1 MWKSIVWT
9 TKSWYAILMKNGV
22 NIDPGRRQFLKQLG
36 VLALAAT
43 FWSACK
49 QTARR
54 WVVRFSGAPA
64 TLGHRLWVKDFPAVT
79 REERVRFLIIG
90 GGISGLTT
98 AMALDKKGIQDF
110 LLLDMDDQP
119 GGNSRSGSNEHTA
132 FPLGAH
138 YLPIPNRDD
147 EALIQFLRYH
157 GIVEKLDE
165 QGNPVYHERALCAAP
180 QARLYIREK
189 WQEGL
194 IPQYGVSAENQ
205 AQIRA
210 FFHKMEDFKARRGA
224 DGKYLFDIPLRKCS
238 DDPSFRELDQLS
250 MAEWMQQQGFSAP
263 ELLEHVRYCCLDDYG
278 IGLERVSAWAGIHY
292 FAARKSHQ
300 DNVLTW
306 PEGNGYL
313 ANLLA
318 GHLKGRGRTQH
329 LAYEVIPGASEVE
342 VKVFDAAKNES
353 VLIRAEKVVLA
364 TPQYVNKHLL
374 PNTNTRA
381 EAFHYAPWL
390 VATLVLREMPAGSG
404 TPLCWDNVMHGAK
417 GLGYINAQHQS
428 HALQHAKQV
437 ITYYCAFD
445 GPDALALRREL
456 YTRDEA
462 HWQEF
467 VLSDLRQAHPNIG
480 EWLES
485 MTIQR
490 WGHGMISPV
499 KGFLSGPALR
509 GARESAHPRII
520 LAHTDLA
527 GMSLFEEAF
536 HQGISAADRCHDLN

>member
-1 MWKSIVWT
+1 
-9 TKSWYAILMKNGV
+9 MKNGV
-22 NIDPGRRQFLKQLG
+22 NTERRHFLKQLG
-36 VLALAAT
+36 LLAAAAA

-49 QTARR
+49 HTARR
-54 WVVRFSGAPA
+54 WVARFSGAPA
-64 TLGHRLWVKDFPAVT
+64 TLGHRLWVKDFPAVS

-110 LLLDMDDQP
+110 LLLDMDEQP
-119 GGNSRSGSNEHTA
+119 GGNSRSSSNVHTA

-138 YLPIPNRDD
+138 YLPIPNRED
-147 EALIQFLRYH
+147 EALIRFLRFH
-157 GIVEKLDE
+157 GIIEKMDE
-165 QGNPVYHERALCAAP
+165 QGNPVCHERALCAAP
-180 QARLYIREK
+180 QARLYIRGK

-205 AQIRA
+205 AQIQT
-210 FFHKMEDFKARRGA
+210 FFQKMEEFKSHRGA

-250 MAEWMQQQGFSAP
+250 MAEWMHQQGFFAP

-278 IGLERVSAWAGIHY
+278 VGLELVSAWAGIHY

-300 DNVLTW
+300 ENVLTW

-318 GHLKGRGRTQH
+318 GHLKGRGRMQH
-329 LAYEVIPGASEVE
+329 LAYEVMPGPQEVA
-342 VKVFDAAKNES
+342 VKVFDEAKNES

-374 PNTNTRA
+374 PKPTA
-381 EAFHYAPWL
+381 QLAAFHYAPWL
-390 VATLVLREMPAGSG
+390 VATLVLKEMPPGSG
-404 TPLCWDNVMHGAK
+404 MTLCWDNVIHGAK
-417 GLGYINAQHQS
+417 GLGYINALHQS
-428 HALQHAKQV
+428 YAQQHAKQV

-445 GPDALALRREL
+445 GPDALTLRKEL
-456 YTRDEA
+456 YARDEA
-462 HWQEF
+462 YWQEY
-467 VLSDLRQAHPNIG
+467 VLSDLRTAHPHMD

-499 KGFLSGPALR
+499 KGFLSGPDLKA
-509 GARESAHPRII
+509 AREAVHPRII

-536 HQGISAADRCHDLN
+536 HQGIAAADLCDDLH

>member
-1 MWKSIVWT
+1 M
-9 TKSWYAILMKNGV
+9 
-22 NIDPGRRQFLKQLG
+22 
-36 VLALAAT
+36 AT
-43 FWSACK
+43 FWNACK

-54 WVVRFSGAPA
+54 LVARFSGAPA
-64 TLGHRLWVKDFPAVT
+64 TLGHRLWVKDFPAIT

-98 AMALDKKGIQDF
+98 AMALDQKGIQDF

-138 YLPIPNRDD
+138 YLPIPNRED
-147 EALIQFLRYH
+147 EALIQFLHDH
-157 GIVEKLDE
+157 GIIEKFDE
-165 QGNPVYHERALCAAP
+165 QGNPVYQEQALCAAP
-180 QARLYIREK
+180 QARLYIRGK

-205 AQIRA
+205 AQIQA

-224 DGKYLFDIPLRKCS
+224 DGKYLFDIPLRNSS
-238 DDPSFRELDQLS
+238 DDPSFQELDQLS
-250 MAEWMQQQGFSAP
+250 MAEWMQLQGFSAP
-263 ELLEHVRYCCLDDYG
+263 ELLEHVRYCCLDDFG
-278 IGLERVSAWAGIHY
+278 VGLELVSAWAGIHY
-292 FAARKSHQ
+292 FAARKSIQ

-306 PEGNGYL
+306 PEGNGHL
-313 ANLLA
+313 VKLLA
-318 GHLKGRGRTQH
+318 QSLKGRGRTNQ
-329 LAYEVIPGASEVE
+329 LAYEVIPGTEEVT
-342 VKVFDAAKNES
+342 VKVFDAVKNES
-353 VLIRAEKVVLA
+353 VLFRAEKVILA
-364 TPQYVNKHLL
+364 TPQYVNKHVL
-374 PNTNTRA
+374 PKPTTKLD
-381 EAFHYAPWL
+381 AFHYAPWL
-390 VATLVLREMPAGSG
+390 VATLALHKLPSGSG
-404 TPLCWDNVMHGAK
+404 TPLCWDNVIHGAK

-428 HALQHAKQV
+428 VAQLRKRQV
-437 ITYYCAFD
+437 ITFYCAFD
-445 GPDALALRREL
+445 GPDALTLRKEL

-467 VLSDLRQAHPNIG
+467 VLSDLRQAHPTID

-499 KGFLSGPALR
+499 KGFLSGPELR
-509 GARESAHPRII
+509 DVRKPIHPRII

-536 HQGISAADRCHDLN
+536 HQGLSAAEKCLDLH